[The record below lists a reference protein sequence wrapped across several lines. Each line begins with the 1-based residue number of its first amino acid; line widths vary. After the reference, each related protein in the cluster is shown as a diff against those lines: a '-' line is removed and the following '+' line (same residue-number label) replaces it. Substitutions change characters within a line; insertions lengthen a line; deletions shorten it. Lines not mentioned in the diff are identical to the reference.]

1 MILYTVKEGK
11 YYNLEDFKPD
21 LSDLGENGFPNK
33 IYINMTNRCS
43 CSCTFCLR
51 SLKEFNEHN
60 SLWIREEP
68 TVEEMK
74 SLFGKYDWSHVDEII
89 FCGFGE
95 PTMRL
100 DDLLA
105 LGRWLKEQHPEI
117 PLRVNTNGLS
127 ELVFERPTAAEFG
140 GIIDTISISLNA
152 SNAEKYLELTRN
164 KYGLASYDAM
174 ISFAKDCQKYVPNVV
189 MTVVDVI
196 GEEEVAAC
204 QQVCE
209 ENGLFLRVRPYEEN

>member
-68 TVEEMK
+68 TVEELK
-74 SLFGKYDWSHVDEII
+74 EQFGKYDWSHVEEII

-100 DDLLA
+100 HDLLS
-105 LGRWLKEQHPEI
+105 LGRWLKEQHPEV

-127 ELVFERPTAAEFG
+127 ELVFGRPTAADFG
-140 GIIDTISISLNA
+140 GVIDTISISLNA

-174 ISFAKDCQKYVPNVV
+174 ISFAKDCQKYVPQVV

-204 QQVCE
+204 RRVCE
-209 ENGLFLRVRPYEEN
+209 KNGLFLRVRPYEEN